1 MGTDEYLRGLSGADS
16 SRKTRNVN
24 VFDQTERKIKCIEKT
39 HDYLGDGNPITE
51 EDLEIG
57 KLYTFI
63 VILLSLQ
70 KTFRVRLIS

>member
-1 MGTDEYLRGLSGADS
+1 M
-16 SRKTRNVN
+16 N

-63 VILLSLQ
+63 AAILYIRSCKSNLQ
-70 KTFRVRLIS
+70 

>member
-16 SRKTRNVN
+16 GRKTRNVN

-51 EDLEIG
+51 ENLEIG

-63 VILLSLQ
+63 GGSAESYG
-70 KTFRVRLIS
+70 KFSA